1 MLDSVL
7 AYVKAK
13 LDGEK
18 VVLVGAAASAVV
30 ALAGK
35 YGVVISPVALQ
46 EVLLPLATALI
57 ARCFA
62 TSKGVT
68 PGL

>member
-1 MLDSVL
+1 MDAVL
-7 AYVKAK
+7 AYLKLK

-18 VVLVGAAASAVV
+18 VVLVGAAASALV

-35 YGVVISPVALQ
+35 YNVVIDPVDVQ
-46 EVLLPLATALI
+46 GVLLPLATALI

-62 TSKGVT
+62 TSKGVK